1 MATASAVLFALAA
14 LGGITLAALHFM
26 KKPLP
31 MPLAI
36 VHGLVAATGLV
47 LLIIGVATGASAT
60 LAVTSLVLFIIAA
73 LGGFVLFSFYIRR
86 QPLPS
91 TLVVIHGLVAVAGFV
106 TLLVFLVK
114 GSA

>member
-1 MATASAVLFALAA
+1 MAVAAAILFALAA
-14 LGGITLAALHFM
+14 LAGITLAALHFM
-26 KKPLP
+26 KKALPL
-31 MPLAI
+31 PLAI

-47 LLIIGVATGASAT
+47 LLIIAVATGASAT
-60 LAVTSLVLFIIAA
+60 LAVTALVLFIIAA
-73 LGGFVLFSFYIRR
+73 LGGFVLFSFYMRR

-91 TLVVIHGLVAVAGFV
+91 ALVVIHGLVAVAGFV